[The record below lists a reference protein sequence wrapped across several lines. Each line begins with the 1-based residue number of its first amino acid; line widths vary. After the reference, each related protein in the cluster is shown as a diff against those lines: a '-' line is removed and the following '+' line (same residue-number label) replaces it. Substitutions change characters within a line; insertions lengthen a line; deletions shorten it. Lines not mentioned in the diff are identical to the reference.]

1 MFTDGKAP
9 VGIFLA
15 LFTGGKAPAGMIYD
29 VFRRKG
35 TGEHK
40 KFFERKNSTMKKL
53 NKKGFT
59 IVELVIVIAVIAI
72 LAGVLIPT
80 FASVVTKANQ
90 SKAMQ
95 EAKNEYEAYL
105 AEYAKDLDGTQDLDI
120 VSGKYYFEVKDGKFD
135 ATAKDASTKYSD
147 TASANLVDQ
156 SKVYKKTA
164 AKSPAENT
172 VYYTYNDS
180 TKKYEKATISGNTF
194 TPNTIYYEQT
204 DLDLGSANVYIY
216 AVTNP

>member
-1 MFTDGKAP
+1 MFTDGKASADIP
-9 VGIFLA
+9 LA
-15 LFTGGKAPAGMIYD
+15 LFTGGKAPADMIYD

-40 KFFERKNSTMKKL
+40 NFLKGKNSTMKKL

-80 FASVVTKANQ
+80 FATVVDKANQ

-105 AEYAKDLDGTQDLDI
+105 AEYAKDLDGTQNLDV
-120 VSGKYYFEVKDGKFD
+120 VSGKYYFEVRDGKFD
-135 ATAKDASTKYSD
+135 ATAKDATSYD
-147 TASANLVDQ
+147 TTNKVDLT
-156 SKVYKKTA
+156 KVY
-164 AKSPAENT
+164 T
-172 VYYTYNDS
+172 VVNAFTSGYTYTYSKGVYTKLATEDS
-180 TKKYEKATISGNTF
+180 SKTYYSQDNTK
-194 TPNTIYYEQT
+194 
-204 DLDLGSANVYIY
+204 DLGSANVAIY
-216 AVTNP
+216 AVTTTP